1 MTVAVM
7 IQSRLYHRKVN
18 SGLKRGCVENLLMAE
33 TSMKLTVSGMIN
45 PNHALEN
52 LLGLGMKREPEVKDS
67 YWVFQ

>member
-1 MTVAVM
+1 
-7 IQSRLYHRKVN
+7 
-18 SGLKRGCVENLLMAE
+18 MAE

-45 PNHALEN
+45 PNYALEN